1 MSEVFSQNDMQSL
14 LSGVSDAEAAA
25 QEEQSGKEARRV
37 DLTAQERIVRG
48 RMPGI
53 DLVYDRFARSVRP
66 ALSSMLGQS
75 CMLNVSAVSV
85 TKFGAWAKTLKL
97 PSSIHIFRMPPLQGQ
112 AMLTIS
118 SQLGFSIVDCLFG
131 GKGGKP
137 GKIEGREFTAIEN
150 RLIAKVVLL
159 ALDHLKEAWSAV
171 SEIDFVYVRSEQNPL
186 AVNII
191 SASDM
196 AVIVDIA
203 LELDHSTGS
212 LNFCLPYLLLE
223 PLKETLASGFHGGGL
238 HADEET
244 KRRITRNVM
253 DAEVELSVCLAKGKL
268 KSRDL
273 LKLKVGDII
282 PLATPADAKA
292 IISIQGKPKFEGVV
306 GDHRGSR
313 AVKITG
319 IVGKKSKT

>member
-1 MSEVFSQNDMQSL
+1 MGEVFSQSDVQSL
-14 LSGVSDAEAAA
+14 LTGISDAEAEVH
-25 QEEQSGKEARRV
+25 EEQNGKEARRI
-37 DLTAQERIVRG
+37 DLANQERIVRG

-53 DLVYDRFARSVRP
+53 DLVYDRFARSIRP
-66 ALSSMLGQS
+66 ALSSMLGQN
-75 CMLNVSAVSV
+75 CMLSVSSVSV
-85 TKFGAWAKTLKL
+85 TKFGAWTKTLKL
-97 PSSIHIFRMPPLQGQ
+97 PSSIHIFRMPPLKGQ
-112 AMLTIS
+112 AMLCIS
-118 SQLGFSIVDCLFG
+118 TSLVIAIVDCLFG
-131 GKGGKP
+131 GAGGKP
-137 GKIEGREFTAIEN
+137 SKIEGREFTAIEN

-171 SEIDFVYVRSEQNPL
+171 SAIDFVYVRAEQNPL

-191 SASDM
+191 SSSDM
-196 AVIVDIA
+196 AVIVDLG
-203 LELDHSTGS
+203 LELDHSRGS
-212 LNFCLPYLLLE
+212 FSFCLPYLLLE
-223 PLKETLASGFHGGGL
+223 PLRETLTSGFHGAGL

-253 DAEVELSVCLAKGKL
+253 DAEVELSVCLATGKV

-292 IISIQGKPKFEGVV
+292 IISVQGRPKFEGVV

-313 AVKITG
+313 AVKITRC
-319 IVGKKSKT
+319 VGKKQAG